1 MIKGELIV
9 ACIKQMFDNDTDRL
23 DPNTISDN
31 ADYIGRT
38 NNIIEVI
45 NRGFDEVAKARKLP
59 KKTLIL
65 VKDMGEVGEYF
76 TKFDLNEVSGED
88 DILYLTNVAY
98 ENGAIYDQNIE
109 IKVEGESK
117 LVLPTINEGRYI
129 VTYHPK
135 YTKQLSY
142 EDPDTKVIEDM
153 PSEALRV
160 IPYFVKAELYEDDD
174 PSRATLS
181 RNIFHQY
188 LQEIPKTPHL
198 KQTKVKSVFS
208 GL

>member
-1 MIKGELIV
+1 MTKGELIV
-9 ACIKQMFDNDTDRL
+9 ACIKLMFDNDTDRL
-23 DPNTISDN
+23 DANIISDN

>member
-1 MIKGELIV
+1 MTKGELIV
-9 ACIKQMFDNDTDRL
+9 ACIKTMFDNDTERL
-23 DPNTISDN
+23 DAETISDN
-31 ADYIGRT
+31 PDYTSRT
-38 NNIIEVI
+38 VNIIEAI

-59 KKTLIL
+59 KKTLLL
-65 VKDMGEVGEYF
+65 VEGLGNVGDYY
-76 TKFDLNEVSGED
+76 TKFDLNEISGED
-88 DILYLTNVAY
+88 DVLYINNVAY
-98 ENGAIYDQNIE
+98 ENGANYDQNIE
-109 IKVEGESK
+109 IKIEGENT
-117 LVLPTINEGRYI
+117 LILPTIKEGRYI
-129 VTYHPK
+129 VTYSPK

-142 EDPDTKVIEDM
+142 DDPDTKVIEDM

-174 PSRATLS
+174 PSRATLA

-208 GL
+208 GF